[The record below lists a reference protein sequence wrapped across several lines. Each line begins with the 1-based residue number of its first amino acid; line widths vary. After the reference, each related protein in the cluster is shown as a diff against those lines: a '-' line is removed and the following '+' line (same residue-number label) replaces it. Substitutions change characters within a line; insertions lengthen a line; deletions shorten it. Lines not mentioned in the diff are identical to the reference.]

1 MEREKIEVN
10 RETSQALVG
19 TLQSMAHAMALLGQ
33 SLVQGPPHQ

>member
-19 TLQSMAHAMALLGQ
+19 ALQFMANAMALLGQ
-33 SLVQGPPHQ
+33 SLAQGPPRQ

>member
-19 TLQSMAHAMALLGQ
+19 ALQSMANAMALLGQ
-33 SLVQGPPHQ
+33 SLAQGPPRQ